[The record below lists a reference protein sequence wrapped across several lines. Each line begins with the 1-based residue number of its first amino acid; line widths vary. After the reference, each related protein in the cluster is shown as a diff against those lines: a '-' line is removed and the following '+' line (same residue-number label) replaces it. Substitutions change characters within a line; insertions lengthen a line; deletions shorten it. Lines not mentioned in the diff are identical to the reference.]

1 VTQTS
6 ESRTTPMKISKEA
19 RRTSRQLFR
28 TCMADGKLDDSRVR
42 TVVSTVAS
50 SKPRGYIGMLDA
62 FARLVA
68 HEVDRQRAL
77 VESASALTPA
87 TQSDLQASLS
97 KKYDRQLTLD
107 FSVNPELL
115 GGIRV
120 KVGSDVWD
128 GSVKAR
134 LEALKASLS

>member
-1 VTQTS
+1 
-6 ESRTTPMKISKEA
+6 MKISKEA

-28 TCMADGKLDDSRVR
+28 ACMVDGKLDESRVR
-42 TVVSTVAS
+42 TVVNGVAS

-62 FARLVA
+62 FSRLVA
-68 HEVDRQRAL
+68 NEVSRQRAL
-77 VESASALTPA
+77 VESASALASA
-87 TQSDLQASLS
+87 TQTELQASLS
-97 KKYDRQLTLD
+97 KKYGRQLTLD

-134 LEALKASLS
+134 LEGLAASLAA

>member
-1 VTQTS
+1 
-6 ESRTTPMKISKEA
+6 MKISKEA

-28 TCMADGKLDDSRVR
+28 ACMVDGKLDESRVR
-42 TVVSTVAS
+42 LVVSQVAA
-50 SKPRGYIGMLDA
+50 SKPRGYIAILDSFQGMVKTEL
-62 FARLVA
+62 
-68 HEVDRQRAL
+68 ENQRAL
-77 VESASALTPA
+77 VESATPLTP
-87 TQSDLQASLS
+87 DLQAGLKTSLCQ
-97 KKYDRQLTLD
+97 KYRRDLALEFQVR
-107 FSVNPELL
+107 PELL

>member
-1 VTQTS
+1 
-6 ESRTTPMKISKEA
+6 MKITKEA

-28 TCMADGKLDDSRVR
+28 ACIADGKLDESRVR
-42 TVVSTVAS
+42 SVAS
-50 SKPRGYIGMLDA
+50 SKPRGFIGILDA

-68 HEVDRQRAL
+68 NEVDRQRAA
-77 VESASALTPA
+77 VESATALTPA
-87 TQSDLQASLS
+87 TQSELQTSLS
-97 KKYDRQLTLD
+97 KKYGRPLTLE
-107 FSVNPELL
+107 FSVNPALL

-134 LEALKASLS
+134 LKALSDSLSA

>member
-1 VTQTS
+1 
-6 ESRTTPMKISKEA
+6 MKISKEA
-19 RRTSRQLFR
+19 RRSSRQLFR
-28 TCMADGKLDDSRVR
+28 ACMVDGKLDESRVR
-42 TVVSTVAS
+42 TVVSGVAS

-68 HEVDRQRAL
+68 NEVSRQRAL

-87 TQSDLQASLS
+87 IQSELQASLS
-97 KKYDRQLTLD
+97 KKYGRQLTLD

-134 LEALKASLS
+134 LEGLAASLAA

>member
-1 VTQTS
+1 
-6 ESRTTPMKISKEA
+6 MKITKEA

-28 TCMADGKLDDSRVR
+28 ACMADGKLDESRVR
-42 TVVSTVAS
+42 IVVSSVAK
-50 SKPRGYIGMLDA
+50 SKPRGFITILDA
-62 FARLVA
+62 FARLVSN
-68 HEVDRQRAL
+68 EVDRQRAA

-87 TQSDLQASLS
+87 TQSELQASLS
-97 KKYDRQLTLD
+97 KKYGRPLSLE

>member
-1 VTQTS
+1 
-6 ESRTTPMKISKEA
+6 MKISKEA

-28 TCMADGKLDDSRVR
+28 VCMVDGKLDESRVR
-42 TVVSTVAS
+42 TVVAGIAS

-62 FARLVA
+62 FSRLIA
-68 HEVDRQRAL
+68 NEVSRQRAL
-77 VESASALTPA
+77 VESASALAPA
-87 TQSDLQASLS
+87 TQTELQASLS
-97 KKYDRQLTLD
+97 KKYGRQLTLD

-134 LEALKASLS
+134 LEGLAASLAA

>member
-1 VTQTS
+1 
-6 ESRTTPMKISKEA
+6 MKISKEA

-28 TCMADGKLDDSRVR
+28 ACMVDGKLDESRVR
-42 TVVSTVAS
+42 TVVNGVAS

-68 HEVDRQRAL
+68 NEVSRQRAL

-87 TQSDLQASLS
+87 IQSELQASLS
-97 KKYDRQLTLD
+97 KKYGRQLTLD

-134 LEALKASLS
+134 LEGLAASLAA

>member
-1 VTQTS
+1 
-6 ESRTTPMKISKEA
+6 MKISKEA

-28 TCMADGKLDDSRVR
+28 ACMVDGKLDESRVR
-42 TVVSTVAS
+42 TVVNGVAS

-62 FARLVA
+62 FSRLVA
-68 HEVDRQRAL
+68 NEVSRQRAL
-77 VESASALTPA
+77 VESASALSPA
-87 TQSDLQASLS
+87 TQTELQASLS
-97 KKYDRQLTLD
+97 KKYGRQLTLD
-107 FSVNPELL
+107 FTVNPELL

-134 LEALKASLS
+134 LEGLAASLAA

>member
-1 VTQTS
+1 
-6 ESRTTPMKISKEA
+6 MKISKEA

-28 TCMADGKLDDSRVR
+28 ACMVDGKLDESRVR
-42 TVVSTVAS
+42 TVVNGVAS

-62 FARLVA
+62 FSRLVA
-68 HEVDRQRAL
+68 NEVSRQRAL
-77 VESASALTPA
+77 VESASALSPA
-87 TQSDLQASLS
+87 TQTELQASLS
-97 KKYDRQLTLD
+97 KKYGRQLTLD

-134 LEALKASLS
+134 LEGLAASLAA

>member
-1 VTQTS
+1 
-6 ESRTTPMKISKEA
+6 MKISKEA

-28 TCMADGKLDDSRVR
+28 ACMVDGKLDESRVR
-42 TVVSTVAS
+42 TVVSGVAS

-68 HEVDRQRAL
+68 NEVSRQRAL

-87 TQSDLQASLS
+87 TQTELQASLS
-97 KKYDRQLTLD
+97 KKYGRQLTLD

-134 LEALKASLS
+134 LEGLAASLAA

>member
-1 VTQTS
+1 
-6 ESRTTPMKISKEA
+6 MKISKEA

-28 TCMADGKLDDSRVR
+28 ACMVDGKLDESRVR
-42 TVVSTVAS
+42 TVVSGVAS

-68 HEVDRQRAL
+68 NEVSRQRAL
-77 VESASALTPA
+77 VESASALSSA
-87 TQSDLQASLS
+87 TQSELQASLS
-97 KKYDRQLTLD
+97 KKYGRQLTLD

-134 LEALKASLS
+134 LEGLAASLAA

>member
-1 VTQTS
+1 
-6 ESRTTPMKISKEA
+6 MKISKEV

-28 TCMADGKLDDSRVR
+28 VCLVDGKLDESRVR
-42 TVVSTVAS
+42 LVVNKIIT
-50 SKPRGYIGMLDA
+50 SKPRGYLGMLDA
-62 FARLVA
+62 FASLIR
-68 HEVDRQRAL
+68 HETEGQRAI
-77 VESASALTPA
+77 VESATFLTA
-87 TQSDLQASLS
+87 DIQAGLKSSLS
-97 KKYDRQLTLD
+97 QKYGRELALE
-107 FSVNPELL
+107 FHINPDLL

>member
-1 VTQTS
+1 
-6 ESRTTPMKISKEA
+6 MKITKEA

-28 TCMADGKLDDSRVR
+28 ACIADGKLDESRVR
-42 TVVSTVAS
+42 TVVSTVAKN
-50 SKPRGYIGMLDA
+50 KPRSYIGILDG

-68 HEVDRQRAL
+68 NEVDRQLAT
-77 VESASALTPA
+77 VESASALSPA
-87 TQSDLQASLS
+87 TQTELQASLS
-97 KKYDRQLTLD
+97 KKYGRPLTLN

-134 LEALKASLS
+134 LKALSDSLSA

>member
-1 VTQTS
+1 
-6 ESRTTPMKISKEA
+6 MKISKEA

-28 TCMADGKLDDSRVR
+28 ACMVDGKLDESRVR
-42 TVVSTVAS
+42 TVVNGVAS

-68 HEVDRQRAL
+68 NEVSRQRAL
-77 VESASALTPA
+77 VESASALTPG
-87 TQSDLQASLS
+87 TQSELQASLS
-97 KKYDRQLTLD
+97 KKYGRQLTLD

-134 LEALKASLS
+134 LEGLAASLAA

>member
-1 VTQTS
+1 
-6 ESRTTPMKISKEA
+6 MKISKEA

-28 TCMADGKLDDSRVR
+28 ACMVDGKLDESRVR
-42 TVVSTVAS
+42 TVVNGVAS
-50 SKPRGYIGMLDA
+50 STPRGYIGMLDA
-62 FARLVA
+62 FSRLVA
-68 HEVDRQRAL
+68 NEVSRQRAL
-77 VESASALTPA
+77 VESASALSPA
-87 TQSDLQASLS
+87 TQSELQASLS
-97 KKYDRQLTLD
+97 KKYGRQLTLD

-134 LEALKASLS
+134 LEGLAASLAA